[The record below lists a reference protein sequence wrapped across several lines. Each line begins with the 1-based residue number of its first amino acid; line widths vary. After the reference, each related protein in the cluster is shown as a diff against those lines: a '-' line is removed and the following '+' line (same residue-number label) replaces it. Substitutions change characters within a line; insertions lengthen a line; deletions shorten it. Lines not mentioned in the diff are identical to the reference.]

1 MPTVLVPYDDSPMA
15 DRAFE
20 QALADYPDAEL
31 RLLHVIDFA
40 SASYGVPAEGGTVDY
55 LETWEKSVRKR
66 ADTWFT
72 AARATAADHETFA
85 GSIETQVE
93 TGPPART
100 IVRVADD
107 IGADYIVMGSHGR
120 SGASRILLGS
130 VAESVTRRAPCPVLI
145 VR

>member
-1 MPTVLVPYDDSPMA
+1 MSTVLVPYDDSPMA
-15 DRAFE
+15 QRAFE

-31 RLLHVIDFA
+31 HLLHVIDFA
-40 SASYGVPAEGGTVDY
+40 AASYGAPVEGGTAGY
-55 LETWEKSVRKR
+55 LDTWEGSVRER
-66 ADTWFT
+66 VAEWF
-72 AARATAADHETFA
+72 AEAEETAADHETFT
-85 GSIETQVE
+85 GRVETRVE

-130 VAESVTRRAPCPVLI
+130 IAESVTRRAPCPVLI